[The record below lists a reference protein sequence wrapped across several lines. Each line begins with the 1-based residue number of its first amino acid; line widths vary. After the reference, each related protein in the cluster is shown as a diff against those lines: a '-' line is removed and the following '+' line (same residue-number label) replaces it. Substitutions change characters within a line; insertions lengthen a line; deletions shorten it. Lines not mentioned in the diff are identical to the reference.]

1 MPTVLGQDIAHAQPA
16 SLEDTDDGEA
26 SDDPVDST
34 RATDHSMF
42 MRDAMSA
49 VISEDQN
56 ANPTQ
61 SLLPERVVPNL
72 IGFSV
77 ETFDPSFGVFDRRT
91 IILPTQSI
99 ADDLVRWY
107 WRHVHTIF
115 PILHRPTFE
124 AQYQTLWSSDT
135 HFAPSGGANNGEEL
149 VFHAILNMVMALG
162 CRRHEA
168 MSQSGRDFHADQ
180 YYERSQRLIS
190 VDTLDASSLSLVQLL
205 LLRTLFFYFTT
216 RADRCWIMF
225 GAAVRMAVGIGLHTP
240 GPRKGNVSQLD
251 REMRRR
257 VWHCGCYTID
267 QLVQAP
273 LFSGR
278 EGL

>member
-1 MPTVLGQDIAHAQPA
+1 MLTSRRCCSDLARLWISIGVFSGLKQARVPVQYRAGPTLIPQWYHLQSSYFIIAGLTRVPTVLGQDIAHAQPA
-16 SLEDTDDGEA
+16 SLEDTNDGEA
-26 SDDPVDST
+26 SNDPVDST

-42 MRDAMSA
+42 IRDAISA

-168 MSQSGRDFHADQ
+168 MSQSGRE

-190 VDTLDASSLSLVQLL
+190 VDTLDASSSQ
-205 LLRTLFFYFTT
+205 
-216 RADRCWIMF
+216 
-225 GAAVRMAVGIGLHTP
+225 VRPL
-240 GPRKGNVSQLD
+240 
-251 REMRRR
+251 
-257 VWHCGCYTID
+257 
-267 QLVQAP
+267 P
-273 LFSGR
+273 LFNSVLSMG
-278 EGL
+278 

>member
-1 MPTVLGQDIAHAQPA
+1 M
-16 SLEDTDDGEA
+16 DDNDSEA
-26 SDDPVDST
+26 SDDPGDSS
-34 RATDHSMF
+34 RATDHSTF
-42 MRDAMSA
+42 MRYAVSA
-49 VISEDQN
+49 AIPEAQN
-56 ANPTQ
+56 ADPGY
-61 SLLPERVVPNL
+61 SLAPEGVVPNM

-77 ETFDPSFGVFDRRT
+77 ETFDPSFGVFDRRA

-124 AQYQTLWSSDT
+124 AQYNSLWSSGT
-135 HFAPSGGANNGEEL
+135 HFTPSGSGGGPEEL
-149 VFHAILNMVMALG
+149 VFHATLNMVMALG
-162 CRRHEA
+162 CRRHET
-168 MSQSGRDFHADQ
+168 MSQNGRDFHADQ

-240 GPRKGNVSQLD
+240 GPKRGKASQLD

-257 VWHCGCYTID
+257 VWHCGCFTID
-267 QLVQAP
+267 QSV
-273 LFSGR
+273 
-278 EGL
+278 